1 MVRGSLQ
8 LKCSREILFLFIL
21 LSWKG
26 QVFLPTFHGGHIVPD
41 FLLSLETFRDLIFV
55 QEFLYQLYIHSLQG
69 LECGPLQARGNCY
82 ILYVVVISWVSR
94 FKEIGQCSLHRHISI
109 DNYLYHS
116 RILYYHKAFPYFLEM
131 LSVLHNKSFLVF
143 LKIRCCLGMLGNIV
157 YYIAIIKSGKEK
169 IKSGKDIMNY
179 VITFIDL
186 QIKKPY
192 SWFIWIWL
200 DLQNY
205 YVGDQNMPL

>member
-1 MVRGSLQ
+1 
-8 LKCSREILFLFIL
+8 
-21 LSWKG
+21 
-26 QVFLPTFHGGHIVPD
+26 
-41 FLLSLETFRDLIFV
+41 
-55 QEFLYQLYIHSLQG
+55 
-69 LECGPLQARGNCY
+69 
-82 ILYVVVISWVSR
+82 
-94 FKEIGQCSLHRHISI
+94 
-109 DNYLYHS
+109 
-116 RILYYHKAFPYFLEM
+116 
-131 LSVLHNKSFLVF
+131 
-143 LKIRCCLGMLGNIV
+143 MLGNIV